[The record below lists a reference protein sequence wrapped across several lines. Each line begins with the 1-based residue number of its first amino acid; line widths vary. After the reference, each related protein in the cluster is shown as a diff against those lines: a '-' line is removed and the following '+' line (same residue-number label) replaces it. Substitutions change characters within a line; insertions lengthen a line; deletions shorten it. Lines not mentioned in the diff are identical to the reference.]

1 MYGCNAGEDE
11 VFEEKSYIGFIQL
24 HKEKMTISCNGCLRE
39 NHQKQKK
46 EGENFKAYLVAKGN
60 SKYKGVGYEENFSS
74 VFKHTSICVVL
85 AFVASPYMYL
95 EQMNVKTT
103 FLHGNLDEQIYMD

>member
-46 EGENFKAYLVAKGN
+46 KGKI
-60 SKYKGVGYEENFSS
+60 SRPILSQRGTQSIRGLAMKRIFLRSS
-74 VFKHTSICVVL
+74 NIL
-85 AFVASPYMYL
+85 LFVSC
-95 EQMNVKTT
+95 
-103 FLHGNLDEQIYMD
+103 